1 MKIVIDMNLS
11 PQWVAVFQNHGL
23 TAIHWST
30 IGNPSAPDT
39 EIMEWALN
47 NAHVVFTHDL
57 DFGAIL
63 SATQANAPSVIQV
76 RTQDV
81 TPSHLE
87 PFVITALQQYE
98 DSLDAGALIV
108 IDESK
113 LRVRLLPIQ
122 RN

>member
-11 PQWVAVFQNHGL
+11 PQWVTVLHNHGL
-23 TAIHWST
+23 TAVHWST

-47 NAHVVFTHDL
+47 NAHIVFTHDL

-81 TPSHLE
+81 TQL
-87 PFVITALQQYE
+87 ILNLL
-98 DSLDAGALIV
+98 SL
-108 IDESK
+108 
-113 LRVRLLPIQ
+113 LRCSNTKTLSMPELCLSLTKQ
-122 RN
+122 S